1 MSAENRKGT
10 NPMPKIG
17 VHDKFELAYMGK
29 LRGVLAAQGVI
40 LAYEMD
46 RAAID
51 LGIHLWVE
59 TDEGTELTGPRIW
72 MQAKGLHDST
82 LTAEQFAK
90 AQSVKTPSVEMD
102 HVRYWY
108 NAPEPVYLVVYVES
122 ADTFLAAD
130 VRDLVDQRG
139 GLHKV
144 VTAGATTTFHIPKGQ
159 TLQHALDRM
168 PNHRSMRIDGPAWRG
183 RPLGHGI
190 DPLRSALAPMA
201 PELFLDVVAAVLVA
215 HDFRPDLRNGDR
227 ITVRDLLD
235 ADRPAVITGRLHLTY
250 EWVLPM
256 TTEYGYD
263 PGSDFRIEGEP
274 LHAQGEV
281 VVVVDPTGT
290 ATPESLAPE
299 INLIGLAKDRE
310 IRRVL
315 VMSNSSSKPKQFGAW
330 FAGLRDVEL
339 WCMPQQLDSL
349 TFNVLTTT
357 KVFLEFHER
366 LGFEYRNYLP

>member
-1 MSAENRKGT
+1 
-10 NPMPKIG
+10 MPKIG

-29 LRGVLAAQGVI
+29 LRGVLGSRGVV
-40 LAYEMD
+40 LEYEMD

-59 TDEGTELTGPRIW
+59 TKGESELTGPRIW
-72 MQAKGLHDST
+72 MQAKGVHEAT
-82 LTAEQFAK
+82 LSATQFA
-90 AQSVKTPSVEMD
+90 QTETVKTPSVEMD

-108 NAPEPVYLVVYVES
+108 NAPEPVYLVLYVES
-122 ADTFLAAD
+122 VDTFFAAD
-130 VRDLVDQRG
+130 IRELVDQRG
-139 GLHKV
+139 GLPKV
-144 VTAGATTTFHIPKGQ
+144 VTAGATTTFHITKGQ
-159 TLQHALDRM
+159 TLERALDRM

-201 PELFLDVVAAVLVA
+201 PDLFVDVVAGLLMA
-215 HDFRPDLRNGDR
+215 HDFRPEAMDGDPVQ
-227 ITVRDLLD
+227 VRDLLD
-235 ADRPAVITGRLHLTY
+235 AGRPSAIPGRLYLTY

-263 PGSDFRIEGEP
+263 QGSDFRIEGEP

-281 VVVVDPTGT
+281 LVVVDPTGI

-299 INLIGLAKDRE
+299 IDVVHLAKERG
-310 IRRVL
+310 IHRVL
-315 VMSNSSSKPKQFGAW
+315 VMSNSSFKPKRFGAW
-330 FAGLRDVEL
+330 FGGLREDEL

-357 KVFLEFHER
+357 KVFLEFHEH
-366 LGFEYRNYLP
+366 LGFEYRNYLA